1 MNSFLLICIG
11 GARGFLHHNGGSSIT
26 TEARGFLHHKKARG
40 FLYHNGGKRV
50 PLSQRRQEGSSI
62 TTKARGFLYHNRD
75 KRVPLSQRRFL
86 HHNGGKRVPPSQ
98 RRQEGSSITTEARG
112 FLHHNG
118 GKTRGSSITTEVPP
132 SQRRQ
137 EGSSITT
144 EARLEG
150 PLSQQKF
157 LHHNGGKTRGSSITT
172 EVPPSPRRQEGSSI
186 TTEARVEGS
195 FITTEVPPSQRRQ
208 EGAGDRPSTKGVNEA
223 HLLPTAAADHFLLVN
238 IAQHLEC
245 DWHKTGRHGVSK
257 TRTLSTTP
265 QFVAATPS
273 LRSAIKDYYTVMGEV
288 MSRAFNVLRTVSC
301 YVIQWHSELRDAL
314 IWQQKVIREPIVTE
328 EVMTK
333 VNQL

>member
-1 MNSFLLICIG
+1 MTAICHP
-11 GARGFLHHNGGSSIT
+11 GAL
-26 TEARGFLHHKKARG
+26 
-40 FLYHNGGKRV
+40 
-50 PLSQRRQEGSSI
+50 
-62 TTKARGFLYHNRD
+62 
-75 KRVPLSQRRFL
+75 
-86 HHNGGKRVPPSQ
+86 
-98 RRQEGSSITTEARG
+98 
-112 FLHHNG
+112 
-118 GKTRGSSITTEVPP
+118 
-132 SQRRQ
+132 
-137 EGSSITT
+137 
-144 EARLEG
+144 
-150 PLSQQKF
+150 
-157 LHHNGGKTRGSSITT
+157 
-172 EVPPSPRRQEGSSI
+172 
-186 TTEARVEGS
+186 
-195 FITTEVPPSQRRQ
+195 
-208 EGAGDRPSTKGVNEA
+208 GAGDRPSTKGVNEA